1 VNLPFVR
8 STILAR
14 TLRHCREHVVYA
26 TVFSALLNLLHLA
39 PTVYMLVV
47 YDKAIPTEGQMTLAL
62 VSLVLLF
69 ALGTLAILDWMRSR
83 ILVRLSARLE
93 NAMAGDILA
102 TVLGD
107 PRIPQARRTQILRD
121 FDTFRQGLAGQTLLT
136 LLDAPWAPIFLLAAF
151 LLHPLLGF
159 ITLAAMILLGV
170 LAYVNEKATSPS
182 TSAAN
187 DAFIR
192 AYARQDHVAA
202 SAEVVRALGMVR
214 PLAAR
219 QLEDR
224 REMIALQTDASFGAG
239 GFLSLTKFLRIAL
252 QSGALGLGAYLAM
265 SHQISGGAVIA
276 ASILM
281 TRALA
286 PVEQLV
292 GGWKTMIAT
301 RDAQRRLD
309 AVLPHMG
316 QEAEKT
322 RLPPAQGV
330 LRFEGVAARPPES
343 DRLVLGNVSFEMQ
356 PGEVVAILGPS
367 GAGKST
373 LMRMAAGAGWPDRG
387 AVRLDGAALPDWPAD
402 QLSEAIG
409 YLPQDFVL
417 FPGTIKDN
425 ISRFAAHKGMP
436 AEQIDAMAVQA
447 ATAVRAHEMILRL
460 PQGYDTEIGFNGAG
474 LSAGQRQRIALARA
488 FFGDPV
494 VLILDEP
501 NAHLDPEGE
510 VAMIEAVRQAK
521 ARGAATLMVVHRGAA
536 IRIADRVMVLKEGQ
550 VQSMGPAADV
560 VPGLAAQPPRPVAPV
575 QTPPF
580 QSSPM
585 QAAQPATAPSAFA
598 PRPLHVVS
606 PGQSPASDEY
616 RLRA

>member
-1 VNLPFVR
+1 MKLPFVR
-8 STILAR
+8 SPILAR
-14 TLRHCREHVVYA
+14 TLGFCREHVVAA
-26 TVFSALLNLLHLA
+26 TAFSALLNLLHLA
-39 PTVYMLVV
+39 PTIYMLVV
-47 YDKAIPTEGQMTLAL
+47 YDKAMPSEGQMTLAL

-69 ALGTLAILDWMRSR
+69 ALGTLAVLDWMRSR
-83 ILVRLSARLE
+83 ILVRMSARLE
-93 NAMAGDILA
+93 NAMAGEILA

-107 PRIPQARRTQILRD
+107 PRIPQARRTQVLRD
-121 FDTFRQGLAGQTLLT
+121 FDAYRQGLAGQTLLT
-136 LLDAPWAPIFLLAAF
+136 VLDAPWAPIFLLAAF
-151 LLHPLLGF
+151 LLHPLLGA
-159 ITLAAMILLGV
+159 ITLGAMILLGV
-170 LAYVNEKATSPS
+170 LAYMNEKATGAS

-187 DAFIR
+187 EAFTR
-192 AYARQDHVAA
+192 AYARQDHMAA
-202 SAEVVRALGMVR
+202 SAEVVRALGMVG

-219 QLEDR
+219 QIEDR
-224 REMIALQTDASFGAG
+224 REMIALQTEASFGAG

-309 AVLPHMG
+309 AVLPMMG
-316 QEAEKT
+316 AEVQKT
-322 RLPPAQGV
+322 RLPPAQGSI
-330 LRFEGVAARPPES
+330 RFENVAARPPES
-343 DRLVLGNVSFEMQ
+343 DRMVLGNVSFELN
-356 PGEVVAILGPS
+356 PGEVLVILGPS

-373 LMRMAAGAGWPDRG
+373 LMRMAAGAGSPDRG
-387 AVRLDGAALPDWPAD
+387 AVRLDGAALSDWPGD
-402 QLSEAIG
+402 QLSESLG

-425 ISRFAAHKGMP
+425 ISRFAAHRGI
-436 AEQIDAMAVQA
+436 AAAQIDEMAIQA

-474 LSAGQRQRIALARA
+474 LSAGQRQRVALARA
-488 FFGDPV
+488 FFGEPA

-510 VAMIEAVRQAK
+510 AAMIEAVRA
-521 ARGAATLMVVHRGAA
+521 ARERGAATLMVVHRGGA
-536 IRIADRVMVLKEGQ
+536 IRIADRVLVLKEGQ
-550 VQSMGPAADV
+550 VQKIGPAAEI
-560 VPGLAAQPPRPVAPV
+560 VPGLAPPPARPPAP
-575 QTPPF
+575 PP
-580 QSSPM
+580 PP
-585 QAAQPATAPSAFA
+585 QPART
-598 PRPLHVVS
+598 PLHVVAS
-606 PGQSPASDEY
+606 APAGDEY

>member
-1 VNLPFVR
+1 MKLPFVR

-14 TLRHCREHVVYA
+14 TLAHCREHLVYA

-47 YDKAIPTEGQMTLAL
+47 YDKALPTEGQMTLAL

-69 ALGTLAILDWMRSR
+69 ALSTLAVLEWMRSR

-93 NAMAGDILA
+93 NAMAGEILA

-121 FDTFRQGLAGQTLLT
+121 FDSFRQGLAGQTLLT

-159 ITLAAMILLGV
+159 VTLGAMILLGG
-170 LAYVNEKATSPS
+170 LAYLNEKATGPS

-187 DAFIR
+187 DAFTR
-192 AYARQDHVAA
+192 AYARQDHMAA
-202 SAEVVRALGMVR
+202 SAEVVRALGMVT

-224 REMIALQTDASFGAG
+224 REMIALQTQASFGAG
-239 GFLSLTKFLRIAL
+239 GFLTLTKFLRIAL
-252 QSGALGLGAYLAM
+252 QSGALGIGAYLAM
-265 SHQISGGAVIA
+265 SHQISAGAVIA

-292 GGWKTMIAT
+292 GGWKAMIQT
-301 RDAQRRLD
+301 RDAKRRLD
-309 AVLPHMG
+309 AVLPLMTS
-316 QEAEKT
+316 EPEKT
-322 RLPPAQGV
+322 RLPAAVGT
-330 LRFEGVAARPPES
+330 LRFESVAARPPEAE
-343 DRLVLGNVSFEMQ
+343 RLVLGNVSFQLE
-356 PGEVVAILGPS
+356 PGEILAILGPS

-373 LMRMAAGAGWPDRG
+373 LMRMAAGAGSPDRG
-387 AVRLDGAALPDWPAD
+387 VVRLDGAALPDWPSD
-402 QLSEAIG
+402 QLAEAIG

-425 ISRFAAHKGMP
+425 ISRFAAHTGIP
-436 AEQIDAMAVQA
+436 AGQIDEMAVKA

-460 PQGYDTEIGFNGAG
+460 PKGYDTEIGFNGAG

-488 FFGDPV
+488 FYGDPM

-521 ARGAATLMVVHRGAA
+521 ARGAATLMVVHRGGA
-536 IRIADRVMVLKEGQ
+536 IRIADRVMVLREGQ
-550 VQSMGPAADV
+550 VQSIGPAASV
-560 VPGLAAQPPRPVAPV
+560 VPGLAPQP
-575 QTPPF
+575 
-580 QSSPM
+580 
-585 QAAQPATAPSAFA
+585 AAQPAAAAAPA
-598 PRPLHVVS
+598 RMTPLHVVS
-606 PGQSPASDEY
+606 PPAPTGDEY